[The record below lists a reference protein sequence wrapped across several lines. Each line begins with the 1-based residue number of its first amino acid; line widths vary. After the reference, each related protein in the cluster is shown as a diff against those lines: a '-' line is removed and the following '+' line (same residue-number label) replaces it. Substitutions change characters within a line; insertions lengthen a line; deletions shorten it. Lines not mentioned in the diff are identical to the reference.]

1 MRNISL
7 CLLAVHLAAA
17 VAQAQTF
24 DYLQVQLGAY
34 AVNET
39 GGEKPLNMWRSTG
52 PVVIG
57 RVTPSTFSFGDTCE
71 AWAVSS
77 RRSEVR
83 EDAAAAW
90 HLDITP
96 VRVVKDA
103 VTFRMR
109 WIRIVT
115 RRQPADDAPL
125 ETFQSPIHDVE
136 LTLRPGESWPVDSVE
151 VPPAAK
157 TVHGKACGP
166 SASIRV
172 SVDNYPGDQ
181 ENRRLIGAELWLIE
195 RLANGKEVQRSQ
207 PLSAR
212 ILPNR
217 AFSFYFDSITDGGVP
232 LDIFGTVSAWP
243 DPAGIAAF
251 VDTRARWPRGP
262 NSRFAGPQQFVE
274 SEVKLTPSETVEIK
288 LPAMGEGPYA
298 KREFSIRIRARRL
311 R

>member
-1 MRNISL
+1 MRIISL
-7 CLLAVHLAAA
+7 CFLFVHLAVAA
-17 VAQAQTF
+17 AQAQSF
-24 DYLQVQLGAY
+24 DYLQIQLGTY

-39 GGEKPLNMWRSTG
+39 GGEKPLNGWRSTG

-57 RVTPSTFSFGDTCE
+57 RVSPSTFSFGDTCE
-71 AWAVSS
+71 AWAISS
-77 RRSEVR
+77 RRTGVR
-83 EDAAAAW
+83 EDATTVW
-90 HLDITP
+90 HIDITP
-96 VRVVKDA
+96 IRVAKDA

-109 WIRIVT
+109 WIRLAT
-115 RRQPADDAPL
+115 PRQPLEDASL

-136 LTLRPGESWPVDSVE
+136 LTLRPGESWPVDTVA

-157 TVHGKACGP
+157 TVHGKECGP

-212 ILPNR
+212 VLPNR
-217 AFSFYFDSITDGGVP
+217 SFTFYFDSITDASVP
-232 LDIFGTVSAWP
+232 LDIFGTVAAWP
-243 DPAGIAAF
+243 DTGGIGAF
-251 VDTRARWPRGP
+251 VDTRARWPRAP
-262 NSRFAGPQQFVE
+262 NAGARGPQQFVE
-274 SEVKLTPSETVEIK
+274 SEVLLKPEEIVEIK
-288 LPAMGEGPYA
+288 LPALTDGPYA

>member
-1 MRNISL
+1 MRIISL
-7 CLLAVHLAAA
+7 CFLAVHLTAA

-24 DYLQVQLGAY
+24 DYLQIQLGTY
-34 AVNET
+34 AVTET
-39 GGEKPLNMWRSTG
+39 GGEKALNMWRSTG

-83 EDAAAAW
+83 DDATAAW

-96 VRVVKDA
+96 IRVVKDA

-109 WIRIVT
+109 WIRMVT
-115 RRQPADDAPL
+115 RRQHVDDAPL
-125 ETFQSPIHDVE
+125 EAFQSPIHDVE
-136 LTLRPGESWPVDSVE
+136 LTLRPGESWPVDSVD
-151 VPPAAK
+151 VPADAK

-181 ENRRLIGAELWLIE
+181 EDRRLIGAELWLIE
-195 RLANGKEVQRSQ
+195 RLANGKEVQRSE

-212 ILPNR
+212 VLPNR
-217 AFSFYFDSITDGGVP
+217 SFTFYFDSITDGGVP
-232 LDIFGTVSAWP
+232 LDIFGTVAAWP

-251 VDTRARWPRGP
+251 IDTRARWPRAA
-262 NSRFAGPQQFVE
+262 NARFRGPQQFVA
-274 SEVKLTPSETVEIK
+274 SEVVLEPDEIVEIK
-288 LPAMGEGPYA
+288 LPAWAAGPYA